1 MIRAYQLC
9 VKTDNVKQKRQR
21 SRFKS
26 IKNEEGCAIIMSH
39 FDLWPLTYKLKIL
52 KCFSNFITQLNKAS
66 F

>member
-26 IKNEEGCAIIMSH
+26 IKNEDGCAIIMSH
-39 FDLWPLTYKLKIL
+39 FDL
-52 KCFSNFITQLNKAS
+52 
-66 F
+66 